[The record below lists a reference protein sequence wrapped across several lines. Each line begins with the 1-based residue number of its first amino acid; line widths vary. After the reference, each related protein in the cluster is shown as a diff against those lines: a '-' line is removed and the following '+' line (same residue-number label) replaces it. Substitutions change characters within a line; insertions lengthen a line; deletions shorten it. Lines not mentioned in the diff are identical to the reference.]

1 MTEIGAIAAG
11 NRAKAVLW
19 LILQAGVSLVS
30 HHLLVVSMLSVAGCG
45 DRCDYGTL
53 NLTLQSAPFVDVG
66 AFVIS
71 TASLILLWRRPLWQV
86 PAIATGA
93 VVLWTAAAM
102 VLIHIATHP

>member
-1 MTEIGAIAAG
+1 MTEIGATAAG

-30 HHLLVVSMLSVAGCG
+30 YQLLVVSMLSIAGCA

-53 NLTLQSAPFVDVG
+53 SLIVQSARPVDVG

-71 TASLILLWRRPLWQV
+71 MASLILLWRRPLWQV
-86 PAIATGA
+86 PAIATG
-93 VVLWTAAAM
+93 VVTLWTAVAM
-102 VLIHIATHP
+102 VLVHIATHP